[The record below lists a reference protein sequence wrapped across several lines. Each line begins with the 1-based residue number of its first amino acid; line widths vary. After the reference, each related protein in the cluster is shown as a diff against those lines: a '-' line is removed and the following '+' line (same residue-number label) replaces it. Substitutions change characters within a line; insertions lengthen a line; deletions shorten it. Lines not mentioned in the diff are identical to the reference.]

1 MYPILFS
8 IGPVTIYSYGLML
21 GLAFLITMHLASQ
34 RANIFNISRK
44 AVSNLIILFLI
55 SGVIGARIAYVLANM
70 SYFAGDPLQVLMIN
84 KGGLIFYGGL
94 ILAFISGIIFAK
106 ITNLDI
112 LNAADLMAPFI
123 ALGHAIGRLG
133 CFLNG
138 CCFGKS
144 TDSCLGI
151 RFPHTLIKVYP
162 TQLFSFA
169 GLLILFFLL
178 IFLQN
183 RRSFKGEIIS
193 SYLILYG
200 MFRFLIEFFRG
211 DLLVIFHGL
220 TSTQL
225 LSIILI
231 VVGII
236 LFVFTKHLKN
246 IPALHK
252 DK

>member
-21 GLAFLITMHLASQ
+21 GLAFLITMYFASQ
-34 RANIFNISRK
+34 RASIFNISRES
-44 AVSNLIILFLI
+44 VSSLIILFLI
-55 SGVIGARIAYVLANM
+55 SGVVGARIAYVLANL
-70 SYFAGDPLQVLMIN
+70 SNFTADPLQIFMIN

-94 ILAFISGIIFAK
+94 ILAFISGLIFAK
-106 ITNLDI
+106 ITNLAI
-112 LNAADLMAPFI
+112 LDTADLMAPFI

-138 CCFGKS
+138 CCFGRS

-151 RFPHTLIKVYP
+151 RFPHTLAKVYP

-200 MFRFLIEFFRG
+200 IFRFLIEFLRG
-211 DLLVIFHGL
+211 DLLIVFHGL

-225 LSIILI
+225 LSISLI
-231 VVGII
+231 VTGII
-236 LFVFTKHLKN
+236 LFVFTKHLKKY
-246 IPALHK
+246 PSA
-252 DK
+252 

>member
-1 MYPILFS
+1 MYPVLFS
-8 IGPVTIYSYGLML
+8 IGPLTIHSYGLML
-21 GLAFLITMHLASQ
+21 GIAFLVTTYLASK
-34 RANIFNISRK
+34 RAKIFNIPK
-44 AVSNLIILFLI
+44 DTVSNLTILFLI

-70 SYFAGDPLQVLMIN
+70 SYFVGDPLQILMIN

-94 ILAFISGIIFAK
+94 ILAFISGIICAK

-112 LNAADLMAPFI
+112 LDVADLMAPFI
-123 ALGHAIGRLG
+123 TLGHAIGRLG

-138 CCFGKS
+138 CCFGRS

-151 RFPHTLIKVYP
+151 RFPHTLAKVYP

-200 MFRFLIEFFRG
+200 MFRFLIEFLRG
-211 DLLVIFHGL
+211 DLLVVFYGL

-225 LSIILI
+225 LSIILV

-236 LFVFTKHLKN
+236 LFVFTKHLKKY
-246 IPALHK
+246 PSA
-252 DK
+252 